1 MANQQSSGGY
11 RYDPATQTYA
21 VLPPPEQEV
30 RRGAS
35 FMDRFTRRAEN
46 RRPIVGRLGFNE
58 GGSTGLEKGGFVVP
72 ADVVSDLGNGSSSA
86 GLELLAKRLGAKPI
100 KGPGDGMSDS
110 IRTSIEG
117 KQKAA
122 VARDEAY
129 IPREKV
135 KQVGGAK
142 RLYDMMDKVRSKA
155 HGKKSQQRKLSNPSK
170 LVP

>member
-1 MANQQSSGGY
+1 
-11 RYDPATQTYA
+11 
-21 VLPPPEQEV
+21 
-30 RRGAS
+30 
-35 FMDRFTRRAEN
+35 MDRFTRRAEN
-46 RRPIVGRLGFNE
+46 RRPIVGRFGFNE
-58 GGSTGLEKGGFVVP
+58 GGSTALEKGGFVVP
-72 ADVVSDLGNGSSSA
+72 ADVVSALGNGSSSA
-86 GLELLAKRLGAKPI
+86 GLEILADRLGARPI

-135 KQVGGAK
+135 KQAGGAK

-155 HGKKSQQRKLSNPSK
+155 HGKKSQQRKLSNPAK